1 MLNFMLAVSAVLWVA
16 SSVLWLCSS
25 VMRSPFAKV
34 AHPKVINISTDGP
47 FIMGGVDW
55 EKAIA
60 YFNKQSRVNF
70 WAALTSGLAAL
81 AAGIAVWASLP
92 SPA

>member
-1 MLNFMLAVSAVLWVA
+1 MLNFMLTASAVLWVG
-16 SSVLWLCSS
+16 SSVLWLWSS
-25 VMRSPFAKV
+25 LMTSPFAKV
-34 AHPKVINISTDGP
+34 SHPKVLSLSTDGP

-70 WAALTSGLAAL
+70 WAAFTSGLAAL
-81 AAGIAVWASLP
+81 AAGLAVWVSLLP
-92 SPA
+92 L